1 MSHAQSA
8 AGSLRNAAL
17 RSSEKYVVNSRR
29 CGRSCSYPTRGQS
42 TKAAQMPSGTPS
54 GRGVCAHVSRRTSG
68 AISSRSFGKSV
79 RKRGIA
85 SGSSRRKAASCAA
98 WPAPA
103 RSSAVSSGGRPCA
116 SASSSRASRRCV
128 HASCAC
134 RSHRSCRS
142 RCGSV
147 GTAPRTAPPR
157 GAVSSIGSQRSVGYT
172 GLPSVST
179 TGPVSSGETKASQHR
194 PSRRA
199 SSRRLPRP
207 HVRAAMPDASVCTV
221 AAGYHSQLFRTQ
233 KSTSAPAAGAP
244 FSSVTR
250 TVRRRT
256 SA

>member
-1 MSHAQSA
+1 M
-8 AGSLRNAAL
+8 RNAAL

-54 GRGVCAHVSRRTSG
+54 GRGVCAHVSCRTSG

-142 RCGSV
+142 RCASV

-157 GAVSSIGSQRSVGYT
+157 GAVSSIGSQRSGA
-172 GLPSVST
+172 GARFPRAST

-194 PSRRA
+194 PPRRA

-207 HVRAAMPDASVCTV
+207 HVRSAVPFRSVRTV
-221 AAGYHSQLFRTQ
+221 AAGYHSQLFRIQ
-233 KSTSAPAAGAP
+233 KSTSAPAADIP

>member
-103 RSSAVSSGGRPCA
+103 R
-116 SASSSRASRRCV
+116 CV

-157 GAVSSIGSQRSVGYT
+157 GAVSSIGSQRSDAGARF
-172 GLPSVST
+172 PRVST

-221 AAGYHSQLFRTQ
+221 AAGYHSQLFRIQ
-233 KSTSAPAAGAP
+233 KSTFARRSSGCAPE
-244 FSSVTR
+244 R
-250 TVRRRT
+250 RVRPRC
-256 SA
+256 